1 MVDSP
6 EGKVE
11 RGVDQY
17 RADYDYVATMGMK
30 IVSGRNFSRDFAT
43 DTAALLVNESM
54 VKRMQWEDPIGQ
66 EFTFMGGDNS
76 PTFKVVGVV
85 KDYHQQSLYNPI
97 EPLAIFFRKDN
108 YFLNIK
114 IASQNVSNTLSFLEK
129 TWAEVNAGKPFSY
142 EFLDQDFQSQY
153 QADEKRGQIFTLFSV
168 FTVVIACLGLLGL
181 AAYTT
186 EQRAK
191 EIGIRKVI
199 GASVSGIV
207 GLIYKDFLILIGIA
221 MLIAFPLAYFFMDD
235 WLQTFAYKTEIKWL
249 TFVASALL
257 TLVVTLGAISF
268 HTLRAAMTNPVNSLR
283 SE

>member
-1 MVDSP
+1 
-6 EGKVE
+6 
-11 RGVDQY
+11 
-17 RADYDYVATMGMK
+17 
-30 IVSGRNFSRDFAT
+30 
-43 DTAALLVNESM
+43 
-54 VKRMQWEDPIGQ
+54 
-66 EFTFMGGDNS
+66 
-76 PTFKVVGVV
+76 VVGVV

-114 IASQNVSNTLSFLEK
+114 IVPQRVSNTLSFIEQ

-142 EFLDQDFQSQY
+142 DFLDQDFQSQY
-153 QADEKRGQIFTLFSV
+153 KADEKRGHLFTLFSV

-199 GASVSGIV
+199 GASVTGIV

-221 MLIAFPLAYFFMDD
+221 MLIAFPLAYFFMND

-249 TFVASALL
+249 TFVASAIL
-257 TLVVTLGAISF
+257 TLVVTLSAISF